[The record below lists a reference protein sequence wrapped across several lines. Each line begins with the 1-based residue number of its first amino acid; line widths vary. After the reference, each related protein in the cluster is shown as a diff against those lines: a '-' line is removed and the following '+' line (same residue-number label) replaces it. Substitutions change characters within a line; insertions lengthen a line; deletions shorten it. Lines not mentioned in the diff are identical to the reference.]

1 MARSKN
7 PRGYCPDNST
17 GVSCPI
23 GVGVS
28 ARAE

>member
-1 MARSKN
+1 MQTLAN
-7 PRGYCPDNST
+7 PNGYCGLGGT

-28 ARAE
+28 AAE